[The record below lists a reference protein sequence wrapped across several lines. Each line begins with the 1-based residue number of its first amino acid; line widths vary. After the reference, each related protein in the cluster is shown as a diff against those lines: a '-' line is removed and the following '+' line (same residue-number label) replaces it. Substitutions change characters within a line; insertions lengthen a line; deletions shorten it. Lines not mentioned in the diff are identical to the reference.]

1 MIAATIVGLALLL
14 VPAWYTPYF
23 WLSWVFGGL
32 LCGIASIFVSTFVKD
47 DPSV

>member
-1 MIAATIVGLALLL
+1 MTRVESCVL
-14 VPAWYTPYF
+14 YRETYNF
-23 WLSWVFGGL
+23 QLSGGL